1 MIRRSVDKD
10 SVHWVYLLQAK
21 RIPTETSNRKSQLL
35 YVGMTSDIGK
45 RLTQHFKDKEW
56 SVLIGEV
63 SLLCYPNRDLAA
75 EAERDL
81 IVSENPL
88 FNVANAPMGTDGY
101 YSKFGQEQVK
111 EQNKFLAQFDQWVP
125 SVDYEDR
132 LKVSQNWRRA
142 KALSGLGLDGLDKRI
157 EDAFYAAALSGVGFD
172 SVEATIEE
180 AFSRA
185 KGVADD
191 CRNQSGK
198 PVKLVGGME

>member
-1 MIRRSVDKD
+1 
-10 SVHWVYLLQAK
+10 
-21 RIPTETSNRKSQLL
+21 
-35 YVGMTSDIGK
+35 MTSDIGK

-63 SLLCYPNRDLAA
+63 SLLCYPNRHSAA
-75 EAERDL
+75 DAERDL
-81 IVSENPL
+81 IVSESPL

-101 YSKFGQEQVK
+101 YSQFGQEQVK

-142 KALSGLGLDGLDKRI
+142 KTLSGLGLDGLDKRI

-198 PVKLVGGME
+198 PVKIVGGLE